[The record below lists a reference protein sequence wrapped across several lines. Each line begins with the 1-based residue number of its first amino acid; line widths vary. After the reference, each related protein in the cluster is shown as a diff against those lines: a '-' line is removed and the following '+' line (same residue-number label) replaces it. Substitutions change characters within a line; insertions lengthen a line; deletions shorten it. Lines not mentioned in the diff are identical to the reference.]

1 MKMQLRL
8 LRDPV
13 GIENIEAFSFVIA
26 SNSIPNRFN
35 LVKAFAEV
43 DLDPLLEE
51 QTIRIDL
58 GSAASTMNYAMA
70 IYNNPAKQEMDKYPL
85 FWFFYV
91 TKVVR
96 KNSSTVCEI
105 TLKLDG
111 LTTLM
116 ESVKTIEGKKISD
129 LFTAQSYIRREH
141 RGRFLAPAS
150 TNYSQYAIDK
160 VKEGIPVDLKKIA
173 KRTLLSNSLYE
184 EAMQWW
190 LVYRSRQSWSG
201 GDPSSGNAIDVY
213 ICPEKRLK
221 VSSSQ
226 SSGTG
231 QDVIWDDP
239 SEMMFTPGNTYYVS
253 TEWSPGFYM
262 DVSTTTQASLILS
275 SSTYFMIAITY
286 GADGKL
292 HYDCF
297 RGAPGKIYEV
307 VSYELDLSQWYS
319 ATKLRFVTLSEFRV
333 LSHYS
338 TNQEEIAEGSVLSI
352 GAGTTSVSAV
362 YSTKFS
368 ALDRTDPLLVKIVET
383 PYPPALLARDSN
395 YNFSLV
401 NCDFDPATRMWKPR
415 STTPWYQP
423 LTHDGATAIPLTK
436 ATAKYIGA
444 AAYND
449 AWDGFDPK
457 LLNSEFYE
465 IKAVYDVYAVSIEL
479 ENEEIPS
486 ARYEDIAGRKLSVYW
501 HISPDMNSLFAI
513 EARLV
518 YLADASLA
526 SKTQDFGSFAVVDR
540 NNEKP
545 IFTNAYLN
553 YMRVGYNYDQKAK
566 SLQNWSA
573 LAGIVISAAG
583 TVIGAATGQHVITAA
598 SAAGLIASISG
609 AAFGAASRENAMQ
622 GKLAQLKA
630 QGTSVAGSSDVA
642 ILNLY
647 SKKAQII
654 EYFPDEA
661 IANSLAILFHRF
673 GYATNQ
679 FKKPDVES
687 RSLWNYLEG
696 DVVIDESVTHGVP
709 PQVIDRAIAQI
720 KEGIT
725 IMHYKHGVYDLRQ
738 TLENWEEDVLQ

>member
-26 SNSIPNRFN
+26 NNSIPNRFN
-35 LVKAFAEV
+35 LVKAFPEV

-58 GSAASTMNYAMA
+58 GSAAPTMNYAVA
-70 IYNNPAKQEMDKYPL
+70 LYNNPAKQEMDKYPL

-141 RGRFLAPAS
+141 RSRFLAPAS

-231 QDVIWDDP
+231 QNVVWQTIEQCQFSSGGYYEVD
-239 SEMMFTPGNTYYVS
+239 SER
-253 TEWSPGFYM
+253 SPGF
-262 DVSTTTQASLILS
+262 SFSIGSFSGSA
-275 SSTYFMIAITY
+275 STYFMIIVHYTLVNGVMTFEIFAYKGSKGAITESTKTTVTVSSFPSIY
-286 GADGKL
+286 ASFVKL
-292 HYDCF
+292 STF
-297 RGAPGKIYEV
+297 K
-307 VSYELDLSQWYS
+307 
-319 ATKLRFVTLSEFRV
+319 V
-333 LSHYS
+333 LSS
-338 TNQEEIAEGSVLSI
+338 LTTDSEEIDEAPELQI
-352 GAGTTSVSAV
+352 NAGTTTVSAV

-368 ALDRTDPLLVKIVET
+368 DLDRTDPLLVKIVET
-383 PYPPALLARDSN
+383 PYPPALLTRDAN
-395 YNFSLV
+395 YNFDLV
-401 NCDFDPATRMWKPR
+401 NCDFDPATAMWKPR

-423 LTHDGATAIPLTK
+423 LTQDGATAIPLTK
-436 ATAKYIGA
+436 ATAKYIGG

-465 IKAVYDVYAVSIEL
+465 IKVVYDVYAVSIEL

-513 EARLV
+513 EAKLV

-566 SLQNWSA
+566 SLQNWSSM
-573 LAGIVISAAG
+573 AGIVISAAG
-583 TVIGAATGQHVITAA
+583 MIAGAAIPGGQALSVA

-630 QGTSVAGSSDVA
+630 QGTSVSGSSDVA

-661 IANSLAILFHRF
+661 VANSLAILFHRY

-696 DVVIDESVTHGVP
+696 DVVIDESVTYGVP

-738 TLENWEEDVLQ
+738 TLENWEEDVLQQ

>member
-13 GIENIEAFSFVIA
+13 GIENIEAFSFAIA
-26 SNSIPNRFN
+26 NNSIPNRFN

-51 QTIRIDL
+51 QTVRIDL
-58 GSAASTMNYAMA
+58 GSAAPTMNYAMA

-116 ESVKTIEGKKISD
+116 EAVKTIEGKKISD

-141 RGRFLAPAS
+141 RSRFLAPSS

-231 QDVIWDDP
+231 QNVVWQTIEQCQFSSGGYYEVD
-239 SEMMFTPGNTYYVS
+239 SER
-253 TEWSPGFYM
+253 SPGFLFNIGSFSA
-262 DVSTTTQASLILS
+262 DAA
-275 SSTYFMIAITY
+275 TYFMIIVHYTLVGGVMTFEIFAYKGSKGAITEST
-286 GADGKL
+286 KTT
-292 HYDCF
+292 
-297 RGAPGKIYEV
+297 
-307 VSYELDLSQWYS
+307 VSFSSFPWGYASFIRLS
-319 ATKLRFVTLSEFRV
+319 TFKV
-333 LSHYS
+333 LSS
-338 TNQEEIAEGSVLSI
+338 LTTDSEEIDEAPELQI
-352 GAGTTSVSAV
+352 NAGTTTVSAV

-368 ALDRTDPLLVKIVET
+368 DLDRTDPLLVKIVET
-383 PYPPALLARDSN
+383 PYPPALLTRDAN
-395 YNFSLV
+395 YNFDLA
-401 NCDFDPATRMWKPR
+401 NCDFDPATAMWKPR
-415 STTPWYQP
+415 SATPWYQP
-423 LTHDGATAIPLTK
+423 LTQDGATAIPLTK
-436 ATAKYIGA
+436 ATAKYIGG

-465 IKAVYDVYAVSIEL
+465 IKVVYDVYAVSIEL

-486 ARYEDIAGRKLSVYW
+486 ARYDDIAGRKLSVYW

-566 SLQNWSA
+566 SLQNWSSM
-573 LAGIVISAAG
+573 AGIAISAAG
-583 TVIGAATGQHVITAA
+583 MIAGAVIPGGQALSVA

-630 QGTSVAGSSDVA
+630 QGTSVSGSSDVA

-654 EYFPDEA
+654 EYFPDDA
-661 IANSLAILFHRF
+661 VANSLAILFHRY

-696 DVVIDESVTHGVP
+696 DVVIDESVTYGVP

>member
-13 GIENIEAFSFVIA
+13 GIENIEAFSFAIA
-26 SNSIPNRFN
+26 NNSIPNRFN

-58 GSAASTMNYAMA
+58 GSAAPTMNYAMA

-116 ESVKTIEGKKISD
+116 ESVKTIESKKISD

-141 RGRFLAPAS
+141 RSRFLAPSS

-184 EAMQWW
+184 ESMQWW
-190 LVYRSRQSWSG
+190 LIYRSRQSWSG

-231 QDVIWDDP
+231 QNVVWQTIEQCQFSSGGYYEVD
-239 SEMMFTPGNTYYVS
+239 SER
-253 TEWSPGFYM
+253 SPGFNF
-262 DVSTTTQASLILS
+262 SIGSFSASAA
-275 SSTYFMIAITY
+275 TYFMIIVHYTLVGGVMTFEIFAYKGSKGAITEST
-286 GADGKL
+286 KTTVS
-292 HYDCF
+292 F
-297 RGAPGKIYEV
+297 SSFPTIYASFV
-307 VSYELDLSQWYS
+307 RLSTFK
-319 ATKLRFVTLSEFRV
+319 ALSS
-333 LSHYS
+333 LTTDS
-338 TNQEEIAEGSVLSI
+338 EEIDQAPELQI
-352 GAGTTSVSAV
+352 NAGTTTVSAV

-368 ALDRTDPLLVKIVET
+368 DLDRTDPLLVKIVET
-383 PYPPALLARDSN
+383 PYPPAILTRDAN
-395 YNFSLV
+395 YNFDLA
-401 NCDFDPATRMWKPR
+401 NCDFDPATAMWKPR
-415 STTPWYQP
+415 SATPWYQT
-423 LTHDGATAIPLTK
+423 LTQDGATAIPLTK

-449 AWDGFDPK
+449 VWDGFDPK
-457 LLNSEFYE
+457 LLSSEFYE
-465 IKAVYDVYAVSIEL
+465 IKVVYDVYAASIEL
-479 ENEEIPS
+479 ENEEIPA
-486 ARYEDIAGRKLSVYW
+486 ARYDDIAGRKLSVYW

-513 EARLV
+513 EAKLV

-566 SLQNWSA
+566 SLQNWSSM
-573 LAGIVISAAG
+573 AGIAISAAG
-583 TVIGAATGQHVITAA
+583 MIAGAAIPGGQALSVA

-630 QGTSVAGSSDVA
+630 QGTSVSGSSDVA

-654 EYFPDEA
+654 EYFPDDA

-696 DVVIDESVTHGVP
+696 DVVIDESVTYGVP

-725 IMHYKHGVYDLRQ
+725 IMHCKHGVYDLRQ